1 MKLKKKIFHSL
12 FLLLCLTFL
21 TSTPVK
27 AEIGVSLGIK
37 ASTLG
42 LGVEIGKSIIPNQ
55 WKVRAAFN
63 TASASLDGEIV
74 AQDIEYTSDITLSSW
89 SVWGDFYPWKA
100 GFHLTAGFVANNNT
114 VEATITSSK
123 EYEVGGRVYTKE
135 DQGQLDTNFKWP
147 QIAPYFGLGWG
158 NPTTKGLGMV
168 FELGAMYQ
176 NSPEIELIGTGMLAP
191 TAPANQALFDESFEG
206 AKVWFLVSLGFTY
219 GF

>member
-1 MKLKKKIFHSL
+1 LFFLVSL
-12 FLLLCLTFL
+12 VCLTFL
-21 TSTPVK
+21 VTAPAR
-27 AEIGVSLGIK
+27 AELGVSLGIK

-42 LGVEIGKSIIPNQ
+42 LGVEIGKSIIPQQ
-55 WKVRAAFN
+55 WNVRAAFN
-63 TASASLDGEIV
+63 TATASTEGEMV
-74 AQDIEYTSDITLSSW
+74 DQDVEYVGDFILSSW
-89 SVWGDFYPWKA
+89 SLWGDWYPWKA
-100 GFHLTAGFVANNNT
+100 GFHLTGGIVGNNNS

-123 EYEVGGRVYTKE
+123 EYEVFGRIYTKE
-135 DQGQLDTNFKWP
+135 DQGQLDALFEWP
-147 QIAPYFGLGWG
+147 AIAPYFGLGWG

-176 NSPEIELIGTGMLAP
+176 DSPEIDLSSTRMLAP